1 MSESFK
7 SEQER
12 KVEAHR
18 ELVRRAAGFLT
29 AADIKTPIKNEEYKR
44 HELNAIGREFDAHKS
59 HAPYQIIL
67 RKAAKA
73 IEREDNVRKENVRK
87 ERSGIRIVPLRLSPP
102 LPYTEEMKAMHQ
114 WRWSY
119 MYSKEKAKRRRKE
132 EAFHQ
137 WASSLEPPFES
148 ESALEESFLDFY
160 NGRTVYDFLRMHDG
174 TPEGVWE
181 VFDEARRIVDIAF
194 YTNDKEKA
202 TEALYVGDKAEVT
215 NPTSKER
222 RKQARLG
229 WNKRKSNIVIVL
241 SADSLLKRTTLV
253 TSQSEH
259 PNHPRKKGTAYNVA
273 RFSPTLTAFLAAM
286 APHAP
291 NRHLVIKYC
300 IQQLIHVKFHI
311 APYRNSELFHHQW
324 LKDDMLEWYAFHL
337 LRRMFRMRF
346 GCSLFPQPETTG
358 PLSEIRKGQDLAWL
372 YYKNQVGKIY
382 RGL

>member
-1 MSESFK
+1 
-7 SEQER
+7 
-12 KVEAHR
+12 
-18 ELVRRAAGFLT
+18 
-29 AADIKTPIKNEEYKR
+29 
-44 HELNAIGREFDAHKS
+44 
-59 HAPYQIIL
+59 
-67 RKAAKA
+67 
-73 IEREDNVRKENVRK
+73 
-87 ERSGIRIVPLRLSPP
+87 
-102 LPYTEEMKAMHQ
+102 
-114 WRWSY
+114 
-119 MYSKEKAKRRRKE
+119 
-132 EAFHQ
+132 
-137 WASSLEPPFES
+137 
-148 ESALEESFLDFY
+148 
-160 NGRTVYDFLRMHDG
+160 
-174 TPEGVWE
+174 
-181 VFDEARRIVDIAF
+181 
-194 YTNDKEKA
+194 
-202 TEALYVGDKAEVT
+202 VGDKAEVT